1 MHACPIDNNMK
12 IDKYASCNLPTE
24 DPISNLKAF
33 NQDGYE
39 NVHNNMTSF
48 CPTIVKD
55 NLLSHNPATQTRK
68 FRHVW

>member
-1 MHACPIDNNMK
+1 MHACPIDKNMK

-39 NVHNNMTSF
+39 NDTQQYDKLLPNNRQRQPPF
-48 CPTIVKD
+48 P
-55 NLLSHNPATQTRK
+55 
-68 FRHVW
+68 